1 MTLAPVNSQ
10 CAECTSEFSEL
21 FFITEMS
28 SVQISRSLV
37 GCARS
42 SILRQW
48 SPAHESSPAAM
59 DLFRISPWAC
69 GSRSTR
75 LFSQGDRLHNV
86 QGSDGSGRTPLF
98 SRARL
103 AASTRLAWPG
113 LGSGTRR
120 WPTIGTPEE
129 AKSLALV
136 FDAKGRKL
144 MMEQLQ
150 AMEDQQQ
157 DTAGKLKSV
166 DVRLSFVIIYTT
178 QCN

>member
-1 MTLAPVNSQ
+1 MSIKLAINDN
-10 CAECTSEFSEL
+10 
-21 FFITEMS
+21 ITYY
-28 SVQISRSLV
+28 
-37 GCARS
+37 RS
-42 SILRQW
+42 SEERFQKHQNNFI
-48 SPAHESSPAAM
+48 
-59 DLFRISPWAC
+59 C
-69 GSRSTR
+69 YT
-75 LFSQGDRLHNV
+75 FSQADTQKCIWLTKSNKSTYVPNPPPHRRPFTITGLWSK
-86 QGSDGSGRTPLF
+86 GSDGSGRTPLF
-98 SRARL
+98 SRARM